1 MTIQKPQR
9 GGRRPGAGR
18 PPEPERPKPVSW
30 RPDTQAQ
37 RDKWLEIGGAR
48 WLKRTLDELI
58 EASKR
63 RGKRLKDHP

>member
-1 MTIQKPQR
+1 
-9 GGRRPGAGR
+9 
-18 PPEPERPKPVSW
+18 VSW

-63 RGKRLKDHP
+63 RPKRLKDHP

>member
-1 MTIQKPQR
+1 MTIQKPTR
-9 GGRRPGAGR
+9 GGRREGAGR
-18 PPEPERPKPVSW
+18 PAAPERPKPVSW

-58 EASKR
+58 AKKR
-63 RGKRLKDHP
+63 GRK